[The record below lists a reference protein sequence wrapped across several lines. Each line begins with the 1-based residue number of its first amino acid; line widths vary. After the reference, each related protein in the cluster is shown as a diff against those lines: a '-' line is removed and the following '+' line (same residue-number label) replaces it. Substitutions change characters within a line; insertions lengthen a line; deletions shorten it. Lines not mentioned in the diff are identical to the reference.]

1 MTVSPWL
8 VLAGALAALGLTAV
22 LLGHLDNRQHTEQD
36 EQATADDQFAAL
48 LATMER
54 P

>member
-8 VLAGALAALGLTAV
+8 VLAAALAALGLTAV
-22 LLGHLDNRQHTEQD
+22 LLGHLDTRQHAELD
-36 EQATADDQFAAL
+36 EQVVADDQFADL
-48 LATMER
+48 VTTLER

>member
-8 VLAGALAALGLTAV
+8 VLAGALAALGLTAT
-22 LLGHLDNRQHTEQD
+22 LLGHLDTRQHAEQD
-36 EQATADDQFAAL
+36 QQAAADDEFAAL
-48 LATMER
+48 LTTLER